1 LVIWALKKIELYAS
15 PSLEMLKALVEKI
28 ELRFNRKNLRP
39 IEKIKAL
46 LETLYQVHETELL
59 NGTHPFRYQST
70 ETRLSLSHHFSP
82 AIEDAVQKFI
92 NAMSKIFKGGFDP
105 RKDFLKSSMQPAY
118 HIVSR

>member
-1 LVIWALKKIELYAS
+1 
-15 PSLEMLKALVEKI
+15 MLKALVEKI

-70 ETRLSLSHHFSP
+70 ETRLNLSHHFTSP
-82 AIEDAVQKFI
+82 IKDATQKLI
-92 NAMSKIFKGGFDP
+92 NATSKIFKGGFDP
-105 RKDFLKSSMQPAY
+105 RKDFLKPAMRPAY